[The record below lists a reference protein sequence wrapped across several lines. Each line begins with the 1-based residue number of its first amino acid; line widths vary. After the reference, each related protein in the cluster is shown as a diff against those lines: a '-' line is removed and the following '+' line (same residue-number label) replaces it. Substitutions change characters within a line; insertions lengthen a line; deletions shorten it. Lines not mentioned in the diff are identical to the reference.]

1 MIHVDVEDLVREE
14 VFGKFKCFLSF
25 QMSNDSINLLREL
38 SVAIHLF
45 YFLFIF
51 EKGLATFTTALWN
64 RLLMHYILKVIN
76 IGLKIECGMA
86 RTLYEVRTQ

>member
-1 MIHVDVEDLVREE
+1 M
-14 VFGKFKCFLSF
+14 FLSF
-25 QMSNDSINLLREL
+25 QMSNDFLNLLREL

-51 EKGLATFTTALWN
+51 EKDLATVTTALWK

-76 IGLKIECGMA
+76 IGLKIECGTA
-86 RTLYEVRTQ
+86 RFLYEVPT